1 MVILR
6 GAVLMPP
13 ANLMEWNL
21 DGNGGAGNRWLRA
34 APVIRLRPMSLSAR
48 IDEDIKAAMK
58 AKEADKLGA
67 LRMLKSSLKYAVI
80 EKGAASEAALADA
93 DVITV
98 VRKRIKQCQDA
109 IEGFAKGGR
118 DEQAAKEK
126 AELVL
131 LEAYLP
137 AALSADELS
146 ALVREAIAETGA
158 TGQAQM
164 GAVMKVVMA
173 KAAGRTDG
181 KAVNAEV
188 LKQLG

>member
-1 MVILR
+1 
-6 GAVLMPP
+6 
-13 ANLMEWNL
+13 
-21 DGNGGAGNRWLRA
+21 
-34 APVIRLRPMSLSAR
+34 MSLTAR
-48 IDEDIKAAMK
+48 IDQDIKEAMK
-58 AKEADKLGA
+58 AKEADRLGA

-80 EKGAASEAALADA
+80 EKGAAAEADLADA

-98 VRKRIKQCQDA
+98 IRKRIKQCQDA
-109 IEGFAKGGR
+109 VEGFVKGGR
-118 DEQAAKEK
+118 EEQAAKEK
-126 AELVL
+126 AEIAL

-137 AALSADELS
+137 ASLSADEL
-146 ALVREAIAETGA
+146 AAIVRDAIAETGA
-158 TGQAQM
+158 TGKAQM

>member
-1 MVILR
+1 
-6 GAVLMPP
+6 
-13 ANLMEWNL
+13 
-21 DGNGGAGNRWLRA
+21 
-34 APVIRLRPMSLSAR
+34 MSLSAK
-48 IDEDIKAAMK
+48 IDQDIKEAMK
-58 AKEADKLGA
+58 AKDADRLGA

-80 EKGAASEAALADA
+80 EKGAANEAALADA
-93 DVITV
+93 DVIAV

-109 IEGFAKGGR
+109 VEGFVQGGR
-118 DEQAAKEK
+118 LEQAAKEK

-131 LEAYLP
+131 LESYLP
-137 AALSADELS
+137 AALAAEELS

-158 TGQAQM
+158 TGKAQM
-164 GAVMKVVMA
+164 GAVMKAVMA

>member
-1 MVILR
+1 MAR
-6 GAVLMPP
+6 G
-13 ANLMEWNL
+13 
-21 DGNGGAGNRWLRA
+21 GNRSPRA
-34 APVIRLRPMSLSAR
+34 GPPLNLPAMSLTAR

-58 AKEADKLGA
+58 AKETDKLGA

-80 EKGAASEAALADA
+80 EKGAANEAALSDA

-98 VRKRIKQCQDA
+98 IRKRIKQCQDA
-109 IEGFAKGGR
+109 IEGFVQGGR
-118 DEQAAKEK
+118 AEQADKEK
-126 AELVL
+126 AEVAL

-137 AALSADELS
+137 AALPADELAS
-146 ALVREAIAETGA
+146 LVRAAIAETGA
-158 TGQAQM
+158 TGKAQM

-173 KAAGRTDG
+173 KASGRADG